1 MREIKKRSDG
11 RLGFRVRVQPSAS
24 KSELLG
30 WNPAG
35 ELRVKVAA
43 PAREDAA
50 NKKLAAF
57 LAKRLSVPRSEII
70 IESGG
75 RSRLKTLSVPAEA
88 VDILRE
94 LPTL

>member
-1 MREIKKRSDG
+1 M
-11 RLGFRVRVQPSAS
+11 RVQPSAS

-43 PAREDAA
+43 PAQEGAA
-50 NKKLAAF
+50 NKKLTVF

-70 IESGG
+70 IESGS
-75 RSRLKTLSVPAEA
+75 RSRLKTVSVPAEA
-88 VDILRE
+88 VDLLRE
-94 LPTL
+94 LPDL